1 MESAKSISAK
11 TSAVAR
17 WRALWRHVL
26 NFVMIATVAQ
36 GAQGYGFVRQGGPK
50 KRVYG
55 DCQWNFTE
63 TAVDLLAIRQ
73 SLLHLPQLT
82 CDRGL
87 PRG

>member
-1 MESAKSISAK
+1 MKEDKEGKRPSMESAKSISAK

-55 DCQWNFTE
+55 DWNFTE
-63 TAVDLLAIRQ
+63 TADDLLGVSIVG
-73 SLLHLPQLT
+73 P
-82 CDRGL
+82 
-87 PRG
+87 